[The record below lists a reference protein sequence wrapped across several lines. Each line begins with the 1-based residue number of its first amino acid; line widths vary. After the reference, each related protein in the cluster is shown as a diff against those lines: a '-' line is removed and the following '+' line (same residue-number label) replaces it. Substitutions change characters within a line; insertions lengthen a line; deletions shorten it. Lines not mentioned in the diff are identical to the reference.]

1 MAVIGISGSYGG
13 LNLGDEAILASTL
26 RQLRRARPDAE
37 IVVFSRNPD
46 HTRAHHDC
54 DRVLCP
60 REALRD
66 EIEPEI
72 RRLDLLLLGGGGIL
86 YDAEARTYLREVT
99 MAQDVGV
106 PTFAYA
112 IGVGPLRSLE
122 ERIAVRDGLNR
133 MAGVSVR
140 ELSAKHLL
148 EEIGLRRPVTV
159 TADPALLLE
168 AELFPAEDLSARGVP
183 ADRPLVGM
191 SVRERGGAAPGLE
204 AMPYHDLL
212 AATADFMVQRYG
224 CDVLF
229 VPMETADVREA
240 HRVMSR
246 MVQPDRAHLLPF
258 GESPGRVLGLM
269 SHLRL
274 AVGMRLHF
282 LIFAA
287 LAGVPL
293 MPLPYASKVADLV
306 LALGLPK
313 GLATPRP
320 ETGLFLAELDRAWD
334 DGTTLAVDPARLEAL
349 KDASRR
355 NVPLA
360 LAAMRKDIG
369 EPSPPHPA

>member
-13 LNLGDEAILASTL
+13 LNLGDEAILAATL
-26 RQLRRARPDAE
+26 PQLRAARPDAE
-37 IVVFSRNPD
+37 LVVFSRNPD
-46 HTRAHHDC
+46 HTRANHDC

-60 REALRD
+60 RGALRD
-66 EIEPEI
+66 EIEPEV

-99 MAQDVGV
+99 MAQDLGV

-112 IGVGPLRSLE
+112 IGIGPLRSLE
-122 ERIAVRDGLNR
+122 ERQAVREGMEH
-133 MAGVSVR
+133 MAGISVR

-168 AELFPAEDLSARGVP
+168 PEPYPAEDLRRHGISLER
-183 ADRPLVGM
+183 RLVGM
-191 SVRERGGAAPGLE
+191 SVREPGGAAPDLM
-204 AMPYHDLL
+204 AQPYHDLL
-212 AATADFMVQRYG
+212 ASTADYIIHRYD

-229 VPMETADVREA
+229 VPMEMADVREA
-240 HRVMSR
+240 HRVMSL
-246 MVQPDRAHLLPF
+246 MDRVDHAHLLPF
-258 GESPGRVLGLM
+258 GAPPRRVLGLM
-269 SHLRL
+269 EHLRM

-287 LAGVPL
+287 LSGVPL

-306 LALGLPK
+306 RSLGLPE
-313 GLATPRP
+313 AVAIPHPR
-320 ETGLFLAELDRAWD
+320 TGLFLAEMDRAWD
-334 DGTTLAVDPARLEAL
+334 DGSTLLVDRAGRLDPL
-349 KDASRR
+349 KDQSRR

-360 LAAMRKDIG
+360 LAAMREG
-369 EPSPPHPA
+369 V

>member
-1 MAVIGISGSYGG
+1 MPVIGISGSYGG

-26 RQLRRARPDAE
+26 AQLRTARPDAE
-37 IVVFSRNPD
+37 IVVFSRDPD

-60 REALRD
+60 RAALRD

-122 ERIAVRDGLNR
+122 ERTAVREGLER
-133 MAGVSVR
+133 MAGISVR
-140 ELSAKHLL
+140 EVSAKHLL

-168 AELFPAEDLSARGVP
+168 PEPFPAGDLFRRGVP
-183 ADRPLVGM
+183 EDRPLVGM
-191 SVRERGGAAPGLE
+191 SVRERGGAAPDLE
-204 AMPYHDLL
+204 SLPYHDLL
-212 AATADFMVQRYG
+212 AGTADFIVHRYG
-224 CDVLF
+224 CDILF
-229 VPMETADVREA
+229 VPMERADVREA

-246 MVQPDRAHLLPF
+246 MARADHAHLLPF
-258 GESPGRVLGLM
+258 GNPPRRVLGLV

-274 AVGMRLHF
+274 VVGMRLHF

-293 MPLPYASKVADLV
+293 MPLPYASKVADMV
-306 LALGLPK
+306 RALGLPP
-313 GLATPRP
+313 AFANPHAA
-320 ETGLFLAELDRAWD
+320 TGLFLAELDRAWD
-334 DGTTLAVDPARLEAL
+334 DGPSLRVDAARLDTL
-349 KDASRR
+349 KEASRR
-355 NVPLA
+355 NIPLA
-360 LAAMRKDIG
+360 LAAMRR
-369 EPSPPHPA
+369 PRA